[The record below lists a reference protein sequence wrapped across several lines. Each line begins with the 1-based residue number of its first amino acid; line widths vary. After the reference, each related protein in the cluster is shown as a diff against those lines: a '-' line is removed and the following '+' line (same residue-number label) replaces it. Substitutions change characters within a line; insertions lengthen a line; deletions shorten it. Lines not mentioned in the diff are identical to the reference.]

1 MISSTKLIRFLKH
14 KIVLLDT
21 NIFRDILS
29 KPTILSEFLEKLKSS
44 GITLG
49 TIDAVKYELLKGSSD
64 ENKYKERAKF
74 IDKTI
79 DITINLPP
87 SSFELVYDLILKCN
101 IDGAS
106 LNITDLLLGTA
117 LMIYKKNICLVTRDT
132 NDFSQKIFDLR
143 SIVNIPHSRGILT
156 YGIYQY
162 KLN

>member
-64 ENKYKERAKF
+64 EN
-74 IDKTI
+74 
-79 DITINLPP
+79 
-87 SSFELVYDLILKCN
+87 
-101 IDGAS
+101 
-106 LNITDLLLGTA
+106 
-117 LMIYKKNICLVTRDT
+117 
-132 NDFSQKIFDLR
+132 
-143 SIVNIPHSRGILT
+143 
-156 YGIYQY
+156 
-162 KLN
+162 

>member
-87 SSFELVYDLILKCN
+87 SSFELVYDLQGTKFQKEVRNLIAAIPFGKKKTYKEIAENLSKL
-101 IDGAS
+101 GYFSFLAS
-106 LNITDLLLGTA
+106 
-117 LMIYKKNICLVTRDT
+117 
-132 NDFSQKIFDLR
+132 
-143 SIVNIPHSRGILT
+143 
-156 YGIYQY
+156 
-162 KLN
+162 